1 MNLELRGLHAVITG
15 ASKGIGLAIARSL
28 AAEGVNLLLAAR
40 SKEALTATGEE
51 LSVCHG
57 VAVNTVACDL
67 ASDAGVATLCA
78 VIREQAQ
85 PVDILVNNAG
95 ATLGGSL
102 TFLDVKKWRA
112 SYELKL
118 WGYILLTREVLPIM
132 YKQGTGVVLNI
143 IGNGGEQPSP
153 TYIAGGIVNAGLM
166 NFTCALADEAGPRG
180 VRVVAINPGPIRTER
195 VHALTT
201 HLANERG
208 ISREAAERSVTRHIP
223 LGRIGEP
230 EEVASVAT
238 FLVSRRAGY
247 ITGAIIPVTGGGSIR
262 AI

>member
-1 MNLELRGLHAVITG
+1 MDLELRGLHAVITG

-40 SKEALTATGEE
+40 SEEALTAAREE
-51 LSVCHG
+51 LSAQHG
-57 VAVNTVACDL
+57 VAIGTVACDL
-67 ASDAGVATLCA
+67 ATAAGVGTLSA
-78 VIREQAQ
+78 AIHERVQ
-85 PVDILVNNAG
+85 PPDILINNAG

-102 TFLDVKKWRA
+102 TSLDVEKWRA

-118 WGYILLTREVLPIM
+118 WGYMLVTREVLPIM
-132 YKQGTGVVLNI
+132 YKRGAGVVLNI
-143 IGNGGEQPSP
+143 IGNGGDQPSP
-153 TYIAGGIVNAGLM
+153 TYIAGGVVNAGLM

-180 VRVVAINPGPIRTER
+180 VRVLAINPGPIRTER
-195 VHALTT
+195 VRALTA

-208 ISREAAERSVTRHIP
+208 LTNEAAESSVTRHIP

-230 EEVASVAT
+230 EDIASVAT
-238 FLVSRRAGY
+238 FLVSRRASY

-262 AI
+262 GI